1 MYEVKQMRLLNVLS
15 KRKNTREHEITYYKP
30 YMAALRGKKGRMIID
45 AILNTPPADFSEL
58 HRRSEECIAII
69 MADSKNGKHT

>member
-1 MYEVKQMRLLNVLS
+1 
-15 KRKNTREHEITYYKP
+15 
-30 YMAALRGKKGRMIID
+30 MAALRGKKGRMIID